1 MTYNQLWK
9 RLTAIYNEREAQ
21 AIVRT
26 VLDALF
32 GMSLTDIC
40 LGKVTQ
46 LSADDT
52 TRLEKIIQRL
62 EKSEP
67 VQYVLGAEW
76 FAGRLFSVAPGVL
89 IPRPETEALV
99 QWACDEAKEKEKED
113 NSKEERGEEEE
124 GSRKGEG
131 SKKDEAPKKE
141 EAQRKED
148 ASKKEEQLL
157 SSPSKEEK
165 EGSKKGEASKK
176 EEQLLSSPSKEEKE
190 GSKKGEASKKE
201 EQLLSSPSKEE
212 KEGSKKGEASK
223 KEEQLLSSPS
233 KEEKEGLRKEAE
245 APHPSILDIG
255 TGSGCIA
262 ITVALALPKAR
273 VTAWDISTDALT
285 IAAGNAHRLG
295 ASVRFEHQDALSA
308 PDDEERWDV
317 IVSNPPYICDRER
330 ADMSD
335 NVLSYEPELALFVPD
350 SDPLLFYRAITRYA
364 SKALKPGGRLLFETN
379 TAYAHEVAQAMADE
393 GFTAIEVRNDC
404 FGKPRMV
411 KGAFLKVKK

>member
-52 TRLEKIIQRL
+52 TRLEKIMQRL

-67 VQYVLGAEW
+67 VQYVLGAGW
-76 FAGRLFSVAPGVL
+76 FAGRLFDVAPGVL
-89 IPRPETEALV
+89 IPRPETEDLV
-99 QWACDEAKEKEKED
+99 KWACDEAKEKEKED
-113 NSKEERGEEEE
+113 NSKEERGKEEKEV
-124 GSRKGEG
+124 SKKGE
-131 SKKDEAPKKE
+131 AP
-141 EAQRKED
+141 Q
-148 ASKKEEQLL
+148 KEEQLL
-157 SSPSKEEK
+157 SSPLKEE
-165 EGSKKGEASKK
+165 E
-176 EEQLLSSPSKEEKE
+176 
-190 GSKKGEASKKE
+190 
-201 EQLLSSPSKEE
+201 
-212 KEGSKKGEASK
+212 
-223 KEEQLLSSPS
+223 
-233 KEEKEGLRKEAE
+233 EGLRKGKDASQKEE
-245 APHPSILDIG
+245 QHLSSLLKSNKEVSEKGEEVPHPSILDIG

-262 ITVALALPKAR
+262 ITVALALPQAR
-273 VTAWDISTDALT
+273 VTAWDISTDALA

-317 IVSNPPYICDRER
+317 IVSNPPYICDKER

-350 SDPLLFYRAITRYA
+350 SDPLLFYRAIARYA

-379 TAYAHEVAQAMADE
+379 TAYAHEVAQAMANE

-411 KGAFLKVKK
+411 KGTFLKVKKG

>member
-9 RLTAIYNEREAQ
+9 RLTVIYNEREAQ

-52 TRLEKIIQRL
+52 TRLEKIMQRL

-67 VQYVLGAEW
+67 VQYVLGSEW
-76 FAGRLFSVAPGVL
+76 FAGRLFDVAPGVL
-89 IPRPETEALV
+89 IPRPETEDLV
-99 QWACDEAKEKEKED
+99 KWACDEAKEKEKED
-113 NSKEERGEEEE
+113 NSKEERGKEEKEV
-124 GSRKGEG
+124 
-131 SKKDEAPKKE
+131 SKKREAQKKE
-141 EAQRKED
+141 EQPLSSPLKEEKEGLRKGED

-157 SSPSKEEK
+157 SSLFKNNKEVPE
-165 EGSKKGEASKK
+165 KGE
-176 EEQLLSSPSKEEKE
+176 
-190 GSKKGEASKKE
+190 
-201 EQLLSSPSKEE
+201 
-212 KEGSKKGEASK
+212 
-223 KEEQLLSSPS
+223 
-233 KEEKEGLRKEAE
+233 E

-262 ITVALALPKAR
+262 ITVALALPQAR
-273 VTAWDISTDALT
+273 VTAWDISTDALA

-350 SDPLLFYRAITRYA
+350 SDPLLFYRAIARNA

-411 KGAFLKVKK
+411 KGAFIREE

>member
-9 RLTAIYNEREAQ
+9 RLTVIYNEREAQ

-52 TRLEKIIQRL
+52 TRLEKIMQRL

-76 FAGRLFSVAPGVL
+76 FAGRLFNVAPGVL
-89 IPRPETEALV
+89 IPRPETEDLV
-99 QWACDEAKEKEKED
+99 KWACDEAKEKEKED
-113 NSKEERGEEEE
+113 NSKEERGKEEKEV
-124 GSRKGEG
+124 
-131 SKKDEAPKKE
+131 SKKREAL
-141 EAQRKED
+141 
-148 ASKKEEQLL
+148 KKEEQLL
-157 SSPSKEEK
+157 SSLLKNNKEVP
-165 EGSKKGEASKK
+165 KKGE
-176 EEQLLSSPSKEEKE
+176 
-190 GSKKGEASKKE
+190 
-201 EQLLSSPSKEE
+201 
-212 KEGSKKGEASK
+212 
-223 KEEQLLSSPS
+223 
-233 KEEKEGLRKEAE
+233 E

-262 ITVALALPKAR
+262 ITVALALPQAR
-273 VTAWDISTDALT
+273 VTAWDISTDALA

-350 SDPLLFYRAITRYA
+350 NDPLLFYRAIAHYA

-379 TAYAHEVAQAMADE
+379 TAYAHEVAQTMADE

-411 KGAFLKVKK
+411 KGAFIREE

>member
-9 RLTAIYNEREAQ
+9 RLTVIYNEREAQ

-52 TRLEKIIQRL
+52 TRLEKIMQRL

-76 FAGRLFSVAPGVL
+76 FAGRLFDVAPGVL
-89 IPRPETEALV
+89 IPRPETEDLV
-99 QWACDEAKEKEKED
+99 KWACDEAKEKED
-113 NSKEERGEEEE
+113 NSKEERGKEEKEVSKKGETQKKEEQPLSSPLKEEEE
-124 GSRKGEG
+124 GLRKGE
-131 SKKDEAPKKE
+131 
-141 EAQRKED
+141 D
-148 ASKKEEQLL
+148 ASQKEEQLL
-157 SSPSKEEK
+157 SSLLKNNKEVP
-165 EGSKKGEASKK
+165 KKGE
-176 EEQLLSSPSKEEKE
+176 
-190 GSKKGEASKKE
+190 
-201 EQLLSSPSKEE
+201 
-212 KEGSKKGEASK
+212 
-223 KEEQLLSSPS
+223 
-233 KEEKEGLRKEAE
+233 E

-262 ITVALALPKAR
+262 ITVALALPQAH

-350 SDPLLFYRAITRYA
+350 SDPLLFYRAIARYA

-379 TAYAHEVAQAMADE
+379 TAYAHEVAQTMANE

-411 KGAFLKVKK
+411 KGAFIREE

>member
-52 TRLEKIIQRL
+52 TRLEKIMQRL

-67 VQYVLGAEW
+67 VQYVLGAGW
-76 FAGRLFSVAPGVL
+76 FAGRLFDVAPGVL
-89 IPRPETEALV
+89 IPRPETEDLV
-99 QWACDEAKEKEKED
+99 KWACDEAKEKEKED
-113 NSKEERGEEEE
+113 NSKEERGKEEKEVSKKREALKKEEQPLSSPLKEEEE
-124 GSRKGEG
+124 GLRKGE
-131 SKKDEAPKKE
+131 DDP
-141 EAQRKED
+141 Q
-148 ASKKEEQLL
+148 KEEQLL
-157 SSPSKEEK
+157 SSPLKEE
-165 EGSKKGEASKK
+165 E
-176 EEQLLSSPSKEEKE
+176 
-190 GSKKGEASKKE
+190 
-201 EQLLSSPSKEE
+201 
-212 KEGSKKGEASK
+212 
-223 KEEQLLSSPS
+223 
-233 KEEKEGLRKEAE
+233 EGLRKGKDASQKEEQHLSSLLKSNKEVSEKGEE

-262 ITVALALPKAR
+262 ITVALALPQAR
-273 VTAWDISTDALT
+273 VTAWDISTDALA

-295 ASVRFEHQDALSA
+295 ASVRFEHQDALNA
-308 PDDEERWDV
+308 PDDEARWDV

-350 SDPLLFYRAITRYA
+350 SDPLLFYRAIARYA

-379 TAYAHEVAQAMADE
+379 TAYVHEVAQAMADE

-411 KGAFLKVKK
+411 KGAFLKVKR

>member
-9 RLTAIYNEREAQ
+9 RLTVIYNEREAQ

-52 TRLEKIIQRL
+52 TRLEKIMQRL

-76 FAGRLFSVAPGVL
+76 FAGRLFDVAPGVL
-89 IPRPETEALV
+89 IPRPETEDLV
-99 QWACDEAKEKEKED
+99 KWACDEAKGKEKED
-113 NSKEERGEEEE
+113 NSKEERGKEEKEV
-124 GSRKGEG
+124 
-131 SKKDEAPKKE
+131 SKKREAPKKE
-141 EAQRKED
+141 EQP
-148 ASKKEEQLL
+148 L
-157 SSPSKEEK
+157 SYP
-165 EGSKKGEASKK
+165 
-176 EEQLLSSPSKEEKE
+176 L
-190 GSKKGEASKKE
+190 
-201 EQLLSSPSKEE
+201 
-212 KEGSKKGEASK
+212 
-223 KEEQLLSSPS
+223 
-233 KEEKEGLRKEAE
+233 KEEKEGLRKGEDASQKEGQLLSSLLKNNKEVSKKGEE

-262 ITVALALPKAR
+262 ITVALALPQAR
-273 VTAWDISTDALT
+273 VTAWDISTDALA

-295 ASVRFEHQDALSA
+295 ASVRFEHQDALNA

-350 SDPLLFYRAITRYA
+350 SDPLLFYHAIARYA

-379 TAYAHEVAQAMADE
+379 TAYAHEVAQTMANE

-411 KGAFLKVKK
+411 KGAFIREE

>member
-76 FAGRLFSVAPGVL
+76 FAGRLFDVAPGVL
-89 IPRPETEALV
+89 IPRPETEDLV
-99 QWACDEAKEKEKED
+99 KWACDEAKEKEKED
-113 NSKEERGEEEE
+113 NSKKERGKEEK
-124 GSRKGEG
+124 GSRKG
-131 SKKDEAPKKE
+131 
-141 EAQRKED
+141 
-148 ASKKEEQLL
+148 
-157 SSPSKEEK
+157 

-190 GSKKGEASKKE
+190 D
-201 EQLLSSPSKEE
+201 SKE
-212 KEGSKKGEASK
+212 
-223 KEEQLLSSPS
+223 
-233 KEEKEGLRKEAE
+233 E

-262 ITVALALPKAR
+262 ITVALTMPQAC
-273 VTAWDISTDALT
+273 VTAWDISTDALA
-285 IAAGNAHRLG
+285 IAAGNAHKLG

-308 PDDEERWDV
+308 PDDKERWDV

-350 SDPLLFYRAITRYA
+350 SDPLLFYRAIARYA

-411 KGAFLKVKK
+411 KGAFIREELIK

>member
-52 TRLEKIIQRL
+52 TRLEKIMQRL

-76 FAGRLFSVAPGVL
+76 FAGRLFDVAPGVL
-89 IPRPETEALV
+89 IPRPETEDLV
-99 QWACDEAKEKEKED
+99 KWACDEAKEKED
-113 NSKEERGEEEE
+113 NSKEERG
-124 GSRKGEG
+124 
-131 SKKDEAPKKE
+131 
-141 EAQRKED
+141 
-148 ASKKEEQLL
+148 
-157 SSPSKEEK
+157 KEEK
-165 EGSKKGEASKK
+165 EVSKKGEAPQK
-176 EEQLLSSPSKEEKE
+176 EEQPLSS
-190 GSKKGEASKKE
+190 
-201 EQLLSSPSKEE
+201 LL
-212 KEGSKKGEASK
+212 
-223 KEEQLLSSPS
+223 
-233 KEEKEGLRKEAE
+233 KEEKEGLRKGEDASQKE
-245 APHPSILDIG
+245 EQPLSSLLKEEKEGLRKGKDASQKEEQPLSSLLKNHKEVSEKGEEVPHPSILDIG

-262 ITVALALPKAR
+262 ITVALALPQAR
-273 VTAWDISTDALT
+273 VTAWDISTDALA

-317 IVSNPPYICDRER
+317 IVSNPPYICDKER

-350 SDPLLFYRAITRYA
+350 SDPLLFYRAIARYA

-379 TAYAHEVAQAMADE
+379 TAYVHEVAQAMANE

-411 KGAFLKVKK
+411 KGAFLKVKR

>member
-52 TRLEKIIQRL
+52 TRLEKIMQRL

-76 FAGRLFSVAPGVL
+76 FAGRLFDVAPGVL
-89 IPRPETEALV
+89 IPRPETEDLV
-99 QWACDEAKEKEKED
+99 KWACDEAKEKED
-113 NSKEERGEEEE
+113 NSKEERGKEEKEV
-124 GSRKGEG
+124 
-131 SKKDEAPKKE
+131 SKKREAL
-141 EAQRKED
+141 
-148 ASKKEEQLL
+148 KKEEQPL
-157 SSPSKEEK
+157 SSP
-165 EGSKKGEASKK
+165 
-176 EEQLLSSPSKEEKE
+176 L
-190 GSKKGEASKKE
+190 
-201 EQLLSSPSKEE
+201 
-212 KEGSKKGEASK
+212 
-223 KEEQLLSSPS
+223 
-233 KEEKEGLRKEAE
+233 KEEKEGLRKGEDASQKEEQLLSSLLKNNKEVSKKGEE

-262 ITVALALPKAR
+262 ITVALALPQAR
-273 VTAWDISTDALT
+273 VTAWDISTDALA

-350 SDPLLFYRAITRYA
+350 NDPLLFYRAIAHYA

-379 TAYAHEVAQAMADE
+379 TAYAHEVAQTMADE

-411 KGAFLKVKK
+411 KGNFLKVKK

>member
-52 TRLEKIIQRL
+52 TRLEKIMQRL

-76 FAGRLFSVAPGVL
+76 FAGRLFDVAPGVL
-89 IPRPETEALV
+89 IPRPETEDLV
-99 QWACDEAKEKEKED
+99 KWACDEAKEKEKEKED
-113 NSKEERGEEEE
+113 NSKEERG
-124 GSRKGEG
+124 
-131 SKKDEAPKKE
+131 
-141 EAQRKED
+141 
-148 ASKKEEQLL
+148 
-157 SSPSKEEK
+157 KEEK
-165 EGSKKGEASKK
+165 EVSKKGE
-176 EEQLLSSPSKEEKE
+176 
-190 GSKKGEASKKE
+190 
-201 EQLLSSPSKEE
+201 
-212 KEGSKKGEASK
+212 
-223 KEEQLLSSPS
+223 
-233 KEEKEGLRKEAE
+233 E

-262 ITVALALPKAR
+262 ITVALALPQAR
-273 VTAWDISTDALT
+273 VTAWDISTDALA

-295 ASVRFEHQDALSA
+295 ASVRFEHQDALNA

-335 NVLSYEPELALFVPD
+335 NVLNYEPELALFVPD
-350 SDPLLFYRAITRYA
+350 SDPLLFYRAIARYA

-411 KGAFLKVKK
+411 KGAFIREE

>member
-52 TRLEKIIQRL
+52 TRLEKIMQRL

-76 FAGRLFSVAPGVL
+76 FAGRLFDVAPGVL
-89 IPRPETEALV
+89 IPRPETEDLV
-99 QWACDEAKEKEKED
+99 KWACDEAKEKEKED
-113 NSKEERGEEEE
+113 NSKEERG
-124 GSRKGEG
+124 
-131 SKKDEAPKKE
+131 KE
-141 EAQRKED
+141 EKEV
-148 ASKKEEQLL
+148 SKKEEV
-157 SSPSKEEK
+157 
-165 EGSKKGEASKK
+165 
-176 EEQLLSSPSKEEKE
+176 
-190 GSKKGEASKKE
+190 
-201 EQLLSSPSKEE
+201 
-212 KEGSKKGEASK
+212 
-223 KEEQLLSSPS
+223 
-233 KEEKEGLRKEAE
+233 
-245 APHPSILDIG
+245 PHPSILDIG

-262 ITVALALPKAR
+262 ITVALALPQAR
-273 VTAWDISTDALT
+273 VTAWDISTDALA

-295 ASVRFEHQDALSA
+295 ARVRFEHQDALSA

-350 SDPLLFYRAITRYA
+350 SDPLLFYRAIARYA

-411 KGAFLKVKK
+411 KGAFIREE

>member
-52 TRLEKIIQRL
+52 TRLEKIMQRL

-67 VQYVLGAEW
+67 VQYVLGSEW
-76 FAGRLFSVAPGVL
+76 FAGRLFDVAPGVL
-89 IPRPETEALV
+89 IPRPETEDLV
-99 QWACDEAKEKEKED
+99 KWTCDEAKEKEKED
-113 NSKEERGEEEE
+113 NSKEERG
-124 GSRKGEG
+124 
-131 SKKDEAPKKE
+131 
-141 EAQRKED
+141 
-148 ASKKEEQLL
+148 
-157 SSPSKEEK
+157 KEEK
-165 EGSKKGEASKK
+165 EVSKKGE
-176 EEQLLSSPSKEEKE
+176 
-190 GSKKGEASKKE
+190 
-201 EQLLSSPSKEE
+201 
-212 KEGSKKGEASK
+212 
-223 KEEQLLSSPS
+223 
-233 KEEKEGLRKEAE
+233 E

-262 ITVALALPKAR
+262 ITVALALPQAR
-273 VTAWDISTDALT
+273 VTAWDISTDALA

-350 SDPLLFYRAITRYA
+350 SDPLLFYRAIARYA

-379 TAYAHEVAQAMADE
+379 TAYAHEVAQTMADE

-411 KGAFLKVKK
+411 KGAFIREE

>member
-52 TRLEKIIQRL
+52 TRLEKIMQRL

-67 VQYVLGAEW
+67 VQYVLGAGW
-76 FAGRLFSVAPGVL
+76 FAGRLFDVAPGVL
-89 IPRPETEALV
+89 IPRPETEDLV
-99 QWACDEAKEKEKED
+99 KWACDEAKEKEKED
-113 NSKEERGEEEE
+113 NSKEERG
-124 GSRKGEG
+124 
-131 SKKDEAPKKE
+131 
-141 EAQRKED
+141 
-148 ASKKEEQLL
+148 
-157 SSPSKEEK
+157 KEEK
-165 EGSKKGEASKK
+165 EVSKKGEAPQK
-176 EEQLLSSPSKEEKE
+176 EEQPLSSPLKEEEE
-190 GSKKGEASKKE
+190 GLRKGEDASQKE
-201 EQLLSSPSKEE
+201 EQPLSSP
-212 KEGSKKGEASK
+212 
-223 KEEQLLSSPS
+223 L
-233 KEEKEGLRKEAE
+233 KEEKEGLRKGEDASQKE
-245 APHPSILDIG
+245 EQHLSSLLKNNKEVSEKGEEVPHPSILDIG

-262 ITVALALPKAR
+262 ITVALALPQAR
-273 VTAWDISTDALT
+273 VTAWDISTDALA

-295 ASVRFEHQDALSA
+295 ASVRFEHQDALNA

-317 IVSNPPYICDRER
+317 IVSNPPYICDKER

-350 SDPLLFYRAITRYA
+350 SDPLLFYRAIARYA
-364 SKALKPGGRLLFETN
+364 SKALKPDGRLLFETN
-379 TAYAHEVAQAMADE
+379 TAYAHEVAQAMANE

-411 KGAFLKVKK
+411 KGDFLKVKK

>member
-52 TRLEKIIQRL
+52 TRLEKIMQRL

-76 FAGRLFSVAPGVL
+76 FAGRLFDVAPGVL
-89 IPRPETEALV
+89 IPRPETEDLV
-99 QWACDEAKEKEKED
+99 KWACDEAKEKEKED
-113 NSKEERGEEEE
+113 NSKEERGKEEKEV
-124 GSRKGEG
+124 SKKGE
-131 SKKDEAPKKE
+131 AP
-141 EAQRKED
+141 Q
-148 ASKKEEQLL
+148 KEEQLL
-157 SSPSKEEK
+157 SSPLKEEEEGLRKGKDASQK
-165 EGSKKGEASKK
+165 EEQHLSSLLKSNKEVSKKGE
-176 EEQLLSSPSKEEKE
+176 
-190 GSKKGEASKKE
+190 
-201 EQLLSSPSKEE
+201 
-212 KEGSKKGEASK
+212 
-223 KEEQLLSSPS
+223 
-233 KEEKEGLRKEAE
+233 E

-262 ITVALALPKAR
+262 ITVALALPQAR
-273 VTAWDISTDALT
+273 VTAWDISTDALA

-350 SDPLLFYRAITRYA
+350 SDPLLFYRAIARYA

-379 TAYAHEVAQAMADE
+379 TAYAHEVAQTMADE

-411 KGAFLKVKK
+411 KGAFLKVKKG

>member
-52 TRLEKIIQRL
+52 TRLEKIMQRL

-76 FAGRLFSVAPGVL
+76 FAGRLFDVAPGVL
-89 IPRPETEALV
+89 IPRPETEDLV
-99 QWACDEAKEKEKED
+99 KWACDEAKEKEKED
-113 NSKEERGEEEE
+113 NSKEERG
-124 GSRKGEG
+124 
-131 SKKDEAPKKE
+131 
-141 EAQRKED
+141 
-148 ASKKEEQLL
+148 
-157 SSPSKEEK
+157 KEEK
-165 EGSKKGEASKK
+165 EVSKKGEAPQK
-176 EEQLLSSPSKEEKE
+176 EEQPLSS
-190 GSKKGEASKKE
+190 
-201 EQLLSSPSKEE
+201 LL
-212 KEGSKKGEASK
+212 
-223 KEEQLLSSPS
+223 
-233 KEEKEGLRKEAE
+233 KEEKEGLRKGKDASKKEEQPLSPLKEEKEGLRKGKDASQKE
-245 APHPSILDIG
+245 EQHLSSLLKSNKEVSEKGEEVPHPSILDIG

-262 ITVALALPKAR
+262 ITVALALPQAR
-273 VTAWDISTDALT
+273 VTAWDISTDALA

-295 ASVRFEHQDALSA
+295 ASVRFEHQDALNA

-317 IVSNPPYICDRER
+317 IVSNPPYICDKER

-350 SDPLLFYRAITRYA
+350 SDPLLFYRAIARYA

-379 TAYAHEVAQAMADE
+379 TAYVHEVAQAMANE

-404 FGKPRMV
+404 FGKARMV
-411 KGAFLKVKK
+411 KGAFFKGKKVKR

>member
-52 TRLEKIIQRL
+52 TRLEKIMQRL

-67 VQYVLGAEW
+67 VQYVLGTEW
-76 FAGRLFSVAPGVL
+76 FAGRLFDVAPGVL
-89 IPRPETEALV
+89 IPRPETEELV
-99 QWACDEAKEKEKED
+99 KWTCDEAKEKEKED
-113 NSKEERGEEEE
+113 NSKEERG
-124 GSRKGEG
+124 
-131 SKKDEAPKKE
+131 
-141 EAQRKED
+141 
-148 ASKKEEQLL
+148 
-157 SSPSKEEK
+157 KEEK
-165 EGSKKGEASKK
+165 EVSKKGE
-176 EEQLLSSPSKEEKE
+176 
-190 GSKKGEASKKE
+190 
-201 EQLLSSPSKEE
+201 
-212 KEGSKKGEASK
+212 
-223 KEEQLLSSPS
+223 
-233 KEEKEGLRKEAE
+233 E

-262 ITVALALPKAR
+262 ITVALALPQAR
-273 VTAWDISTDALT
+273 VTAWDISTDALA

-350 SDPLLFYRAITRYA
+350 SDPLLFYRAIARYA

-379 TAYAHEVAQAMADE
+379 TAYAHEVAQVMADK

-411 KGAFLKVKK
+411 KGAFIREE

>member
-52 TRLEKIIQRL
+52 TRLEKIMQRL

-76 FAGRLFSVAPGVL
+76 FAGRLFDVAPGVL
-89 IPRPETEALV
+89 IPRPETEDLV
-99 QWACDEAKEKEKED
+99 KWACDEAKEKEKED
-113 NSKEERGEEEE
+113 NSKEERGKEEKEI
-124 GSRKGEG
+124 SKKGE
-131 SKKDEAPKKE
+131 AP
-141 EAQRKED
+141 Q
-148 ASKKEEQLL
+148 KEEQLL
-157 SSPSKEEK
+157 SSPLKEE
-165 EGSKKGEASKK
+165 E
-176 EEQLLSSPSKEEKE
+176 
-190 GSKKGEASKKE
+190 
-201 EQLLSSPSKEE
+201 
-212 KEGSKKGEASK
+212 
-223 KEEQLLSSPS
+223 
-233 KEEKEGLRKEAE
+233 EGLRKGKDASQKEEKHLSSPLKEEEEGLRKGEDASQKE
-245 APHPSILDIG
+245 EQPLSSLLKSNKEVSEKGEEVPHPSILDIG

-262 ITVALALPKAR
+262 ITVALALPQAR
-273 VTAWDISTDALT
+273 VTAWDISTDALA

-350 SDPLLFYRAITRYA
+350 SDPLLFYRAIARYA

-379 TAYAHEVAQAMADE
+379 TAYVHEVAQTMADE

-411 KGAFLKVKK
+411 KGDFLKVKKG

>member
-9 RLTAIYNEREAQ
+9 RLTVIYNEREAQ

-52 TRLEKIIQRL
+52 TRLEKIMQRL

-76 FAGRLFSVAPGVL
+76 FAGRLFDVAPGVL
-89 IPRPETEALV
+89 IPRPETEDLV
-99 QWACDEAKEKEKED
+99 KWACDEAKEKEKEKED
-113 NSKEERGEEEE
+113 NSKEERGKEEKEVSKKREAQKKEEQPLSSPLKEEEE
-124 GSRKGEG
+124 GLRKG
-131 SKKDEAPKKE
+131 K
-141 EAQRKED
+141 D

-157 SSPSKEEK
+157 SSLFKNNKEVPE
-165 EGSKKGEASKK
+165 KGE
-176 EEQLLSSPSKEEKE
+176 
-190 GSKKGEASKKE
+190 
-201 EQLLSSPSKEE
+201 
-212 KEGSKKGEASK
+212 
-223 KEEQLLSSPS
+223 
-233 KEEKEGLRKEAE
+233 E

-262 ITVALALPKAR
+262 ITVALALPQAR
-273 VTAWDISTDALT
+273 VTAWDISTDALA

-350 SDPLLFYRAITRYA
+350 SDPLLFYRAIARYA

-379 TAYAHEVAQAMADE
+379 TAYAHEVAQAMTNE

-411 KGAFLKVKK
+411 KGAFIREE

>member
-52 TRLEKIIQRL
+52 TRLEKIMQRL

-67 VQYVLGAEW
+67 VQYVLGAGW
-76 FAGRLFSVAPGVL
+76 FAGRLFDVAPGVL
-89 IPRPETEALV
+89 IPRPETEDLV
-99 QWACDEAKEKEKED
+99 KWACDEAKEKEKED
-113 NSKEERGEEEE
+113 NSKEERGKEEKEI
-124 GSRKGEG
+124 SKKGE
-131 SKKDEAPKKE
+131 AP
-141 EAQRKED
+141 Q
-148 ASKKEEQLL
+148 KEEQLL
-157 SSPSKEEK
+157 SSP
-165 EGSKKGEASKK
+165 
-176 EEQLLSSPSKEEKE
+176 L
-190 GSKKGEASKKE
+190 
-201 EQLLSSPSKEE
+201 
-212 KEGSKKGEASK
+212 
-223 KEEQLLSSPS
+223 
-233 KEEKEGLRKEAE
+233 KEEKEGLRKWEDAPQKE
-245 APHPSILDIG
+245 EQPLSSLLKEEEEGLRKGEDASQKEEQPLSSLLKNNKEVSEKGEEVPHPSILDIG

-262 ITVALALPKAR
+262 ITVALALPQAR
-273 VTAWDISTDALT
+273 VTAWDISTDALA

-295 ASVRFEHQDALSA
+295 ASVRFEHQDALNA

-317 IVSNPPYICDRER
+317 IVSNPPYICDKER

-350 SDPLLFYRAITRYA
+350 SDPLLFYRAIARYA

-379 TAYAHEVAQAMADE
+379 TAYVHEVAQAMANE

-411 KGAFLKVKK
+411 KGDFLKVKK

>member
-52 TRLEKIIQRL
+52 TRLEKIMQRL

-76 FAGRLFSVAPGVL
+76 FAGRLFDVAPGVL
-89 IPRPETEALV
+89 IPRPETEDLV
-99 QWACDEAKEKEKED
+99 KWACDEAKEKED
-113 NSKEERGEEEE
+113 NSKEERG
-124 GSRKGEG
+124 
-131 SKKDEAPKKE
+131 
-141 EAQRKED
+141 
-148 ASKKEEQLL
+148 
-157 SSPSKEEK
+157 KEEK
-165 EGSKKGEASKK
+165 EVSKKGE
-176 EEQLLSSPSKEEKE
+176 
-190 GSKKGEASKKE
+190 
-201 EQLLSSPSKEE
+201 
-212 KEGSKKGEASK
+212 
-223 KEEQLLSSPS
+223 
-233 KEEKEGLRKEAE
+233 E

-262 ITVALALPKAR
+262 ITVALALPQAR
-273 VTAWDISTDALT
+273 VTAWDISTDALA

-350 SDPLLFYRAITRYA
+350 SDPLLFYRAIARYA

-379 TAYAHEVAQAMADE
+379 TAYAHEVAQVMADK

-411 KGAFLKVKK
+411 KGAFIREE

>member
-52 TRLEKIIQRL
+52 TRLEKIMQRL

-67 VQYVLGAEW
+67 VQYVLGAGW
-76 FAGRLFSVAPGVL
+76 FAGRLFDVAPGVL
-89 IPRPETEALV
+89 IPRPETEDLV
-99 QWACDEAKEKEKED
+99 KWACDEAKEKED
-113 NSKEERGEEEE
+113 NSKDERGKEEKEV
-124 GSRKGEG
+124 SKKGE
-131 SKKDEAPKKE
+131 AP
-141 EAQRKED
+141 Q
-148 ASKKEEQLL
+148 KEEQLL
-157 SSPSKEEK
+157 SSLLKSNKEVSE
-165 EGSKKGEASKK
+165 KGE
-176 EEQLLSSPSKEEKE
+176 EV
-190 GSKKGEASKKE
+190 
-201 EQLLSSPSKEE
+201 
-212 KEGSKKGEASK
+212 
-223 KEEQLLSSPS
+223 
-233 KEEKEGLRKEAE
+233 
-245 APHPSILDIG
+245 PHPSILDIG

-262 ITVALALPKAR
+262 ITVALALPQAR
-273 VTAWDISTDALT
+273 VTAWDISTDALA

-295 ASVRFEHQDALSA
+295 ASVRFEHQDALNA

-350 SDPLLFYRAITRYA
+350 SDPLLFYRAIARYA

-379 TAYAHEVAQAMADE
+379 TAYVYEVAQTMADE

-411 KGAFLKVKK
+411 KGVFLKVKR

>member
-9 RLTAIYNEREAQ
+9 RLTVIYNEREAQ

-26 VLDALF
+26 VLDVLF

-52 TRLEKIIQRL
+52 TRLEKIMQRL

-76 FAGRLFSVAPGVL
+76 FAGRLFDVAPGVL
-89 IPRPETEALV
+89 IPRPETEDLV
-99 QWACDEAKEKEKED
+99 KWACDEAKEKEKED
-113 NSKEERGEEEE
+113 NSKEERG
-124 GSRKGEG
+124 
-131 SKKDEAPKKE
+131 
-141 EAQRKED
+141 
-148 ASKKEEQLL
+148 
-157 SSPSKEEK
+157 KEEK
-165 EGSKKGEASKK
+165 EVSKKGE
-176 EEQLLSSPSKEEKE
+176 
-190 GSKKGEASKKE
+190 
-201 EQLLSSPSKEE
+201 
-212 KEGSKKGEASK
+212 
-223 KEEQLLSSPS
+223 
-233 KEEKEGLRKEAE
+233 E

-262 ITVALALPKAR
+262 ITVALALPQAR
-273 VTAWDISTDALT
+273 VTAWDISTDALA

-379 TAYAHEVAQAMADE
+379 TAYAHEVAQVMADE

-411 KGAFLKVKK
+411 KGAFIREE

>member
-52 TRLEKIIQRL
+52 TRLEKIMQRL

-76 FAGRLFSVAPGVL
+76 FAGRLFDVAPGVL
-89 IPRPETEALV
+89 IPRPETEDLV
-99 QWACDEAKEKEKED
+99 KWACDEAKEKED
-113 NSKEERGEEEE
+113 NSKEERGKEEKEVSKKGEAPQKEEQPLSSPLKEEKEGLRKGKDAPQKEEQPLSSPLKEEKEGLRKGKDAPKNEEQLLSSPLKEEEE
-124 GSRKGEG
+124 GLRKG
-131 SKKDEAPKKE
+131 K
-141 EAQRKED
+141 D

-157 SSPSKEEK
+157 SSLLKSNKEAPE
-165 EGSKKGEASKK
+165 KGE
-176 EEQLLSSPSKEEKE
+176 
-190 GSKKGEASKKE
+190 
-201 EQLLSSPSKEE
+201 
-212 KEGSKKGEASK
+212 
-223 KEEQLLSSPS
+223 
-233 KEEKEGLRKEAE
+233 E

-262 ITVALALPKAR
+262 ITVALALPQAR
-273 VTAWDISTDALT
+273 VTAWDISTDALA

-308 PDDEERWDV
+308 PDDEACWDV

-350 SDPLLFYRAITRYA
+350 SDPLLFYRAIARYA

-411 KGAFLKVKK
+411 KGAFIREE

>member
-52 TRLEKIIQRL
+52 TRLEKIMQRL

-76 FAGRLFSVAPGVL
+76 FAGRLFDVAPGVL
-89 IPRPETEALV
+89 IPRPETEDLV
-99 QWACDEAKEKEKED
+99 KWACDEAKEKED
-113 NSKEERGEEEE
+113 NSKEER
-124 GSRKGEG
+124 
-131 SKKDEAPKKE
+131 D
-141 EAQRKED
+141 
-148 ASKKEEQLL
+148 
-157 SSPSKEEK
+157 KEEK
-165 EGSKKGEASKK
+165 EVSEKGEAPQK
-176 EEQLLSSPSKEEKE
+176 EEQPLSSP
-190 GSKKGEASKKE
+190 
-201 EQLLSSPSKEE
+201 L
-212 KEGSKKGEASK
+212 
-223 KEEQLLSSPS
+223 
-233 KEEKEGLRKEAE
+233 KEEKEGLRKGEDASQKEEQLLSSLLKNNKEVSKKGEE

-262 ITVALALPKAR
+262 ITVALALPQAR
-273 VTAWDISTDALT
+273 VTAWDISTDALA

-308 PDDEERWDV
+308 PDDKERWDV

-350 SDPLLFYRAITRYA
+350 SDPLLFYRAIARYA

-379 TAYAHEVAQAMADE
+379 TAYAHEVAQVMANE

-411 KGAFLKVKK
+411 KGAFIREE

>member
-9 RLTAIYNEREAQ
+9 RLTVIYNEREAQ

-52 TRLEKIIQRL
+52 TRLEKIMQRL

-67 VQYVLGAEW
+67 VQYVLGSEW
-76 FAGRLFSVAPGVL
+76 FAGRLFDVAPGVL
-89 IPRPETEALV
+89 IPRPETEDLV
-99 QWACDEAKEKEKED
+99 KWTCDEAKEKEKED
-113 NSKEERGEEEE
+113 NSKEERGKEEKEV
-124 GSRKGEG
+124 
-131 SKKDEAPKKE
+131 SKKREAPKKE
-141 EAQRKED
+141 EQLLSSPLKEEKEGLRKGEDAPQKEEQLLSSPLKEEEKGLRKGED

-157 SSPSKEEK
+157 SSLLKNNKEV
-165 EGSKKGEASKK
+165 SKKGE
-176 EEQLLSSPSKEEKE
+176 
-190 GSKKGEASKKE
+190 
-201 EQLLSSPSKEE
+201 
-212 KEGSKKGEASK
+212 
-223 KEEQLLSSPS
+223 
-233 KEEKEGLRKEAE
+233 E

-262 ITVALALPKAR
+262 ITVALALPQAR
-273 VTAWDISTDALT
+273 VTAWDISTDALA

-350 SDPLLFYRAITRYA
+350 NDPLLFYRAIARYA

-411 KGAFLKVKK
+411 KGAIIREE

>member
-52 TRLEKIIQRL
+52 TRLEKIMQRL

-76 FAGRLFSVAPGVL
+76 FAGRLFDVAPGVL
-89 IPRPETEALV
+89 IPRPETEDLV
-99 QWACDEAKEKEKED
+99 KWACDEAKEKEKED
-113 NSKEERGEEEE
+113 NSKEERGKEEKEVSKKGEAPQKEEQPLSSPLKEEEE
-124 GSRKGEG
+124 GLRKGE
-131 SKKDEAPKKE
+131 DAP
-141 EAQRKED
+141 Q
-148 ASKKEEQLL
+148 KEEQLL
-157 SSPSKEEK
+157 SSPLKEKK
-165 EGSKKGEASKK
+165 EGLRKGKDASKK
-176 EEQLLSSPSKEEKE
+176 EEQPLSPLKEEE
-190 GSKKGEASKKE
+190 ERLRKGKDASQKE
-201 EQLLSSPSKEE
+201 EQHLSSLLKSNKEVSE
-212 KEGSKKGEASK
+212 KGE
-223 KEEQLLSSPS
+223 EV
-233 KEEKEGLRKEAE
+233 
-245 APHPSILDIG
+245 PHPSILDIG

-262 ITVALALPKAR
+262 ITVALALPQAR
-273 VTAWDISTDALT
+273 VTAWDISTDALA

-350 SDPLLFYRAITRYA
+350 SDPLLFYRAIARYA

-379 TAYAHEVAQAMADE
+379 TAYVYEVAQTMADE

-411 KGAFLKVKK
+411 KGDFLKVKK

>member
-52 TRLEKIIQRL
+52 TRLEKIMQRL

-76 FAGRLFSVAPGVL
+76 FAGRLFDVAPGVL
-89 IPRPETEALV
+89 IPRPETEDLV
-99 QWACDEAKEKEKED
+99 KWACDEAKGKEKED
-113 NSKEERGEEEE
+113 NSKEERG
-124 GSRKGEG
+124 
-131 SKKDEAPKKE
+131 
-141 EAQRKED
+141 
-148 ASKKEEQLL
+148 
-157 SSPSKEEK
+157 KEEK
-165 EGSKKGEASKK
+165 EVPEKGE
-176 EEQLLSSPSKEEKE
+176 
-190 GSKKGEASKKE
+190 
-201 EQLLSSPSKEE
+201 
-212 KEGSKKGEASK
+212 
-223 KEEQLLSSPS
+223 
-233 KEEKEGLRKEAE
+233 E

-262 ITVALALPKAR
+262 ITVALALPQAR
-273 VTAWDISTDALT
+273 VTAWDISTDALA

-317 IVSNPPYICDRER
+317 IVSNPPYICDKER

-350 SDPLLFYRAITRYA
+350 SAPLLFYRAIARYA

-379 TAYAHEVAQAMADE
+379 TAYAHEVAQVMANE

-411 KGAFLKVKK
+411 KGAFIREE

>member
-52 TRLEKIIQRL
+52 TRLEKIMQRL

-67 VQYVLGAEW
+67 VQYVLGAGW
-76 FAGRLFSVAPGVL
+76 FAGRLFDVAPGVL
-89 IPRPETEALV
+89 IPRPETEDLV
-99 QWACDEAKEKEKED
+99 KWACDEAKEKEKED
-113 NSKEERGEEEE
+113 NSKEERGKEEKEVSKKREALKKEEQPLSSPLKEEEE
-124 GSRKGEG
+124 GLRKGE
-131 SKKDEAPKKE
+131 DAP
-141 EAQRKED
+141 Q
-148 ASKKEEQLL
+148 KEEQLL
-157 SSPSKEEK
+157 SSP
-165 EGSKKGEASKK
+165 
-176 EEQLLSSPSKEEKE
+176 L
-190 GSKKGEASKKE
+190 
-201 EQLLSSPSKEE
+201 
-212 KEGSKKGEASK
+212 
-223 KEEQLLSSPS
+223 
-233 KEEKEGLRKEAE
+233 KEEKEGLRKGEDASQKEEQLLSSLFKNNKEVSEKGEE

-262 ITVALALPKAR
+262 ITVALALPQAR
-273 VTAWDISTDALT
+273 VKAWDISTDALA

-295 ASVRFEHQDALSA
+295 ASVRFEHQDALNA

-317 IVSNPPYICDRER
+317 IVSNPPYICDKER

-350 SDPLLFYRAITRYA
+350 SDPLLFYRAIARYA

-379 TAYAHEVAQAMADE
+379 TAYAHEVAQTMADE

-411 KGAFLKVKK
+411 KGTFLKVKR

>member
-52 TRLEKIIQRL
+52 TRLEKIMQRL

-76 FAGRLFSVAPGVL
+76 FAGRLFDVAPGVL
-89 IPRPETEALV
+89 IPRPETEDLV
-99 QWACDEAKEKEKED
+99 KWACDEAKEKED
-113 NSKEERGEEEE
+113 NSKEERG
-124 GSRKGEG
+124 
-131 SKKDEAPKKE
+131 
-141 EAQRKED
+141 
-148 ASKKEEQLL
+148 
-157 SSPSKEEK
+157 KEEK
-165 EGSKKGEASKK
+165 EVSKKGE
-176 EEQLLSSPSKEEKE
+176 
-190 GSKKGEASKKE
+190 
-201 EQLLSSPSKEE
+201 
-212 KEGSKKGEASK
+212 
-223 KEEQLLSSPS
+223 
-233 KEEKEGLRKEAE
+233 E
-245 APHPSILDIG
+245 APYPSILDIG

-262 ITVALALPKAR
+262 ITVALALPQAR
-273 VTAWDISTDALT
+273 VTAWDISTDALA

-295 ASVRFEHQDALSA
+295 ASVRFEHQDALNA

-350 SDPLLFYRAITRYA
+350 SDPLLFYRAIAHYA

-379 TAYAHEVAQAMADE
+379 TAYAHEVAQTMANE

-411 KGAFLKVKK
+411 KGTFIREE

>member
-9 RLTAIYNEREAQ
+9 RLTVIYNEREAQ

-52 TRLEKIIQRL
+52 TRLEKIMQRL

-67 VQYVLGAEW
+67 VQYVLGSEW
-76 FAGRLFSVAPGVL
+76 FAGRLFDVAPGVL
-89 IPRPETEALV
+89 IPRPETEDLV
-99 QWACDEAKEKEKED
+99 KWTCDEAKEKEKED
-113 NSKEERGEEEE
+113 NSKEERG
-124 GSRKGEG
+124 
-131 SKKDEAPKKE
+131 
-141 EAQRKED
+141 
-148 ASKKEEQLL
+148 
-157 SSPSKEEK
+157 KEEK
-165 EGSKKGEASKK
+165 EVPKKGE
-176 EEQLLSSPSKEEKE
+176 
-190 GSKKGEASKKE
+190 
-201 EQLLSSPSKEE
+201 
-212 KEGSKKGEASK
+212 
-223 KEEQLLSSPS
+223 
-233 KEEKEGLRKEAE
+233 E

-262 ITVALALPKAR
+262 ITVALALPQAR
-273 VTAWDISTDALT
+273 VTAWDISTDALA

-295 ASVRFEHQDALSA
+295 ASVRFEHQNALSA

-350 SDPLLFYRAITRYA
+350 NDPLLFYRAIAHYA

-379 TAYAHEVAQAMADE
+379 TAYAHEVAQTMADE

-411 KGAFLKVKK
+411 KGAFIREE

>member
-9 RLTAIYNEREAQ
+9 RLTVIYNERESQ

-52 TRLEKIIQRL
+52 TRLEKIMQRL

-76 FAGRLFSVAPGVL
+76 FAGRLFDVAPGVL
-89 IPRPETEALV
+89 IPRPETEDLV
-99 QWACDEAKEKEKED
+99 KWACDETKEKEKED
-113 NSKEERGEEEE
+113 NSKEERG
-124 GSRKGEG
+124 
-131 SKKDEAPKKE
+131 
-141 EAQRKED
+141 
-148 ASKKEEQLL
+148 
-157 SSPSKEEK
+157 
-165 EGSKKGEASKK
+165 
-176 EEQLLSSPSKEEKE
+176 
-190 GSKKGEASKKE
+190 
-201 EQLLSSPSKEE
+201 
-212 KEGSKKGEASK
+212 
-223 KEEQLLSSPS
+223 
-233 KEEKEGLRKEAE
+233 KEEKEGLKKKEE

-262 ITVALALPKAR
+262 ITVALALPQAR

-308 PDDEERWDV
+308 PDDEACWDV

-350 SDPLLFYRAITRYA
+350 SDPLLFYRAIAHYA

-411 KGAFLKVKK
+411 KGAFIREELIK

>member
-52 TRLEKIIQRL
+52 TRLEKIMQRL

-76 FAGRLFSVAPGVL
+76 FAGRLFDVAPGVL
-89 IPRPETEALV
+89 IPRPETEDLV
-99 QWACDEAKEKEKED
+99 KWACDEAKEKED
-113 NSKEERGEEEE
+113 NSKEERGKEEKEV
-124 GSRKGEG
+124 
-131 SKKDEAPKKE
+131 SKKR
-141 EAQRKED
+141 EAQ
-148 ASKKEEQLL
+148 KKEEQLL
-157 SSPSKEEK
+157 SSLFKNNKEVPE
-165 EGSKKGEASKK
+165 KGE
-176 EEQLLSSPSKEEKE
+176 
-190 GSKKGEASKKE
+190 
-201 EQLLSSPSKEE
+201 
-212 KEGSKKGEASK
+212 
-223 KEEQLLSSPS
+223 
-233 KEEKEGLRKEAE
+233 E

-262 ITVALALPKAR
+262 ITVALALPQAR
-273 VTAWDISTDALT
+273 VTAWDISTDALA

-335 NVLSYEPELALFVPD
+335 NVLSYEPALALFVPD
-350 SDPLLFYRAITRYA
+350 SDPLLFYRAIARYA

-379 TAYAHEVAQAMADE
+379 TAYAHEVAQTMADE

-411 KGAFLKVKK
+411 KGAFIREE

>member
-113 NSKEERGEEEE
+113 NGKEERGEEEE

-131 SKKDEAPKKE
+131 SKKDEAPQKE
-141 EAQRKED
+141 EAQRKEE

-165 EGSKKGEASKK
+165 EGSKKGEASKGEASKK

-190 GSKKGEASKKE
+190 GSKKGEASK
-201 EQLLSSPSKEE
+201 
-212 KEGSKKGEASK
+212 GEASK

-233 KEEKEGLRKEAE
+233 KEEKEGLRKEEE

-262 ITVALALPKAR
+262 ITVALALPQAH

-308 PDDEERWDV
+308 PDDKERWDV

-350 SDPLLFYRAITRYA
+350 SDPLLFYRAIARYA

-411 KGAFLKVKK
+411 KGKAFFKGKEKNEK

>member
-52 TRLEKIIQRL
+52 TRLEKIMQRL

-76 FAGRLFSVAPGVL
+76 FAGRLFDVAPGVL
-89 IPRPETEALV
+89 IPRPETEDLV
-99 QWACDEAKEKEKED
+99 KWTCDEAKEKED
-113 NSKEERGEEEE
+113 NSKEERG
-124 GSRKGEG
+124 
-131 SKKDEAPKKE
+131 KE
-141 EAQRKED
+141 EMEV
-148 ASKKEEQLL
+148 
-157 SSPSKEEK
+157 
-165 EGSKKGEASKK
+165 SKKGE
-176 EEQLLSSPSKEEKE
+176 
-190 GSKKGEASKKE
+190 
-201 EQLLSSPSKEE
+201 
-212 KEGSKKGEASK
+212 
-223 KEEQLLSSPS
+223 
-233 KEEKEGLRKEAE
+233 E
-245 APHPSILDIG
+245 APYPSILDIG

-262 ITVALALPKAR
+262 ITVALALPQAR
-273 VTAWDISTDALT
+273 VTAWDISTDALA

-308 PDDEERWDV
+308 PDDEACWDV

-350 SDPLLFYRAITRYA
+350 SDPLLFYRAIARYA

-379 TAYAHEVAQAMADE
+379 TAYAHEVAQTMANE

-411 KGAFLKVKK
+411 KGAFIREE

>member
-52 TRLEKIIQRL
+52 TRLEKIMQRL

-76 FAGRLFSVAPGVL
+76 FAGRLFDVAPGVL
-89 IPRPETEALV
+89 IPRPETEDLV
-99 QWACDEAKEKEKED
+99 KWACDEAKEKEKED
-113 NSKEERGEEEE
+113 NSKEERG
-124 GSRKGEG
+124 
-131 SKKDEAPKKE
+131 KE
-141 EAQRKED
+141 EKEV
-148 ASKKEEQLL
+148 SKKEEV
-157 SSPSKEEK
+157 
-165 EGSKKGEASKK
+165 
-176 EEQLLSSPSKEEKE
+176 
-190 GSKKGEASKKE
+190 
-201 EQLLSSPSKEE
+201 
-212 KEGSKKGEASK
+212 
-223 KEEQLLSSPS
+223 
-233 KEEKEGLRKEAE
+233 
-245 APHPSILDIG
+245 PHPSILDIG

-262 ITVALALPKAR
+262 ITVALALPQAR
-273 VTAWDISTDALT
+273 VTAWDISTDALA

-350 SDPLLFYRAITRYA
+350 NNPLLFYRAIASYA

-379 TAYAHEVAQAMADE
+379 TAYAHEVAQVMANE

-411 KGAFLKVKK
+411 KGAFIREE

>member
-9 RLTAIYNEREAQ
+9 RLTVIYNEREAQ

-52 TRLEKIIQRL
+52 TRLEKIMQRL

-76 FAGRLFSVAPGVL
+76 FAGRLFDVAPGVL
-89 IPRPETEALV
+89 IPRPETEDLV
-99 QWACDEAKEKEKED
+99 KWACDEAKEKEKED
-113 NSKEERGEEEE
+113 NSKEERGKEEKEV
-124 GSRKGEG
+124 
-131 SKKDEAPKKE
+131 SKKREAL
-141 EAQRKED
+141 
-148 ASKKEEQLL
+148 KKEEQPL
-157 SSPSKEEK
+157 SSP
-165 EGSKKGEASKK
+165 
-176 EEQLLSSPSKEEKE
+176 L
-190 GSKKGEASKKE
+190 
-201 EQLLSSPSKEE
+201 
-212 KEGSKKGEASK
+212 
-223 KEEQLLSSPS
+223 
-233 KEEKEGLRKEAE
+233 KEEKEGLRKGEDASQKEEQLLSSLLKNNNEVSEKGEE

-262 ITVALALPKAR
+262 ITVALALPQAH
-273 VTAWDISTDALT
+273 VTAWDISTDALA

-317 IVSNPPYICDRER
+317 IVSNPPYICDKER

-350 SDPLLFYRAITRYA
+350 SAPLLFYRAIARYA

-411 KGAFLKVKK
+411 KGAFIREE

>member
-9 RLTAIYNEREAQ
+9 RLTVIYNEREAQ

-52 TRLEKIIQRL
+52 TRLEKIMQRL

-76 FAGRLFSVAPGVL
+76 FAGRLFDVAPGVL
-89 IPRPETEALV
+89 IPRPETEDLV
-99 QWACDEAKEKEKED
+99 KWACDEAKEKEKED
-113 NSKEERGEEEE
+113 NSKEERGKEEKEV
-124 GSRKGEG
+124 SKKGET
-131 SKKDEAPKKE
+131 
-141 EAQRKED
+141 Q
-148 ASKKEEQLL
+148 KKEEQPL
-157 SSPSKEEK
+157 SSP
-165 EGSKKGEASKK
+165 
-176 EEQLLSSPSKEEKE
+176 L
-190 GSKKGEASKKE
+190 
-201 EQLLSSPSKEE
+201 
-212 KEGSKKGEASK
+212 
-223 KEEQLLSSPS
+223 
-233 KEEKEGLRKEAE
+233 KEEKEGLRKGEDASQKEEQLLSSLLKNNNEVSEKGEE

-262 ITVALALPKAR
+262 ITVALALPQAH
-273 VTAWDISTDALT
+273 VTAWDISTDALA

-350 SDPLLFYRAITRYA
+350 SDPLLFYRAIARYA

-379 TAYAHEVAQAMADE
+379 TAYAHEVAQTMADE

-411 KGAFLKVKK
+411 KGTFIREE

>member
-52 TRLEKIIQRL
+52 TRLEKIMQRL

-76 FAGRLFSVAPGVL
+76 FAGRLFDVAPGVL
-89 IPRPETEALV
+89 IPRPETEELV
-99 QWACDEAKEKEKED
+99 KWTCDEAKEKEKED
-113 NSKEERGEEEE
+113 NSKEERG
-124 GSRKGEG
+124 
-131 SKKDEAPKKE
+131 
-141 EAQRKED
+141 
-148 ASKKEEQLL
+148 
-157 SSPSKEEK
+157 KEEK
-165 EGSKKGEASKK
+165 EVSKKGE
-176 EEQLLSSPSKEEKE
+176 
-190 GSKKGEASKKE
+190 
-201 EQLLSSPSKEE
+201 
-212 KEGSKKGEASK
+212 
-223 KEEQLLSSPS
+223 
-233 KEEKEGLRKEAE
+233 E

-262 ITVALALPKAR
+262 ITIALTLPQAR
-273 VTAWDISTDALT
+273 VTAWDISTDALA

-350 SDPLLFYRAITRYA
+350 SAPLLFYRAIARYA
-364 SKALKPGGRLLFETN
+364 SKALKPSGRLLFETN

-411 KGAFLKVKK
+411 KGAFIREE